1 MFDKFLL
8 LCVCGFIF
16 SVKCDKE
23 TVLMTEVFE
32 IQVYP
37 QIFNW
42 TFEGLFIIY
51 VLKILDIKM
60 LGYVYILT
68 AILFPQ
74 IKLKTYFRYKR
85 SVFISAF
92 LIKCS

>member
-1 MFDKFLL
+1 MLRKFLFFFITN
-8 LCVCGFIF
+8 FIF

-42 TFEGLFIIY
+42 TYEGLFI
-51 VLKILDIKM
+51 
-60 LGYVYILT
+60 
-68 AILFPQ
+68 
-74 IKLKTYFRYKR
+74 
-85 SVFISAF
+85 FIIVSKN
-92 LIKCS
+92 IIST